1 MPYSFNKKGIFP
13 AGMVSFARPG
23 ARSGLGSVP
32 VSRRR
37 FSGHISSA
45 LLSTS
50 THVFFSNPT
59 PVLQSA
65 FIPVIL
71 SAAKDLS
78 SVPAAPLEK
87 KILRR
92 CAPQDDKEPE
102 QISPPCH
109 PERSEGSFPPVP
121 AVSLEKKILRRCAP
135 QDDKER
141 EVFLGMT
148 EKRRSVPQ
156 NDKEKG
162 KCFSG

>member
-1 MPYSFNKKGIFP
+1 
-13 AGMVSFARPG
+13 MVSFARPG

-50 THVFFSNPT
+50 THVFFSNPV

-65 FIPVIL
+65 FIPVILSAAKDLSPCPLFPPRLWRRRSFVAALLRMTRNLSKFSLPVIL

-109 PERSEGSFPPVP
+109 PERSEGSFPCARRAFGEEDPS
-121 AVSLEKKILRRCAP
+121 SLC
-135 QDDKER
+135 
-141 EVFLGMT
+141 
-148 EKRRSVPQ
+148 S
-156 NDKEKG
+156 
-162 KCFSG
+162 SG

>member
-1 MPYSFNKKGIFP
+1 
-13 AGMVSFARPG
+13 MVSFARPG

-37 FSGHISSA
+37 FSGPLSSA

-59 PVLQSA
+59 PVLQNA

-71 SAAKDLS
+71 SAAKYLPP
-78 SVPAAPLEK
+78 VPAAP
-87 KILRR
+87 
-92 CAPQDDKEPE
+92 
-102 QISPPCH
+102 
-109 PERSEGSFPPVP
+109 
-121 AVSLEKKILRRCAP
+121 LEKKILRRCAP

-148 EKRRSVPQ
+148 KKRRSVPQ
-156 NDKEKG
+156 DDGEAEK
-162 KCFSG
+162 CSSE

>member
-50 THVFFSNPT
+50 THVFFSNPV
-59 PVLQSA
+59 PVLQNA

-71 SAAKDLS
+71 SAAKDL
-78 SVPAAPLEK
+78 
-87 KILRR
+87 
-92 CAPQDDKEPE
+92 
-102 QISPPCH
+102 
-109 PERSEGSFPPVP
+109 FPVP

-141 EVFLGMT
+141 KVFLGMT